1 MARANSFSL
10 QKTWLI
16 LLAVFVATMPLD
28 EPGHNIYSEGNTLSA
43 CKLIL
48 HSSRRTDLNKIFK
61 YLTLEERRIYLKH
74 QLPLMLTCDHYYIT
88 ILCHKIAIEN
98 ISTQSTGSLHD

>member
-1 MARANSFSL
+1 MENSRRLQEMARANSFSL

-61 YLTLEERRIYLKH
+61 YLTLEER
-74 QLPLMLTCDHYYIT
+74 
-88 ILCHKIAIEN
+88 
-98 ISTQSTGSLHD
+98 